1 MRVSVRVSVRVH
13 MAFLYLF
20 KFGYSEG
27 YCSTCVTVM
36 LLLKTID
43 FVSINSARA
52 PVGPVRAPVIGEKN
66 EREKK

>member
-1 MRVSVRVSVRVH
+1 

-36 LLLKTID
+36 LLLKTIEL
-43 FVSINSARA
+43 VSINSASLA
-52 PVGPVRAPVIGEKN
+52 ATWFFSTVMPGVTA
-66 EREKK
+66 